1 MMTLKMKALRSFDT
15 LRSTHPITSSY
26 LKDPNLQHYIHD
38 NSRPHTGFI
47 LLQFDAEILFWEG
60 KTHEQ
65 QHQVEFLS
73 QEASRIEVVARL
85 GEEQVC
91 VPVCLCGHDHS

>member
-1 MMTLKMKALRSFDT
+1 MTLKMKGPKSFDT
-15 LRSTHPITSSY
+15 LRSTLPITSSY
-26 LKDPNLQHYIHD
+26 LKDPNLQHYLHK
-38 NSRPHTGFI
+38 NCRPHAGFI

-65 QHQVEFLS
+65 QHQMEFMS

-91 VPVCLCGHDHS
+91 VPIFPCGHDHS

>member
-1 MMTLKMKALRSFDT
+1 MTLKMKALRSFDT
-15 LRSTHPITSSY
+15 LRSTVPITSSY
-26 LKDPNLQHYIHD
+26 LKDPNLQHDLHE
-38 NSRPHTGFI
+38 NCRSHTDFV

-65 QHQVEFLS
+65 QHQMEFLS